1 VPWGISEAA
10 FAALDA
16 QRVYQ
21 YKAFGVPALGLK
33 RGLEDELVVAPYAT
47 VMALQVEPM
56 LAMQNLQ
63 RLEKMG
69 LRGDYG
75 FYESIDFSRQRL
87 RDDDPNTP
95 ESNSRGAI
103 VRCFMVH
110 HQGMSLVALNNV
122 LNGGAMQNR
131 FHADPYVQAAE
142 PLLHERIPSAPP
154 VVDEVLSERPPARLA
169 LDSPSGIVLDRFAS
183 PDTPL
188 PRVHLLSNGE
198 YSLMVTNAGG
208 GYSRWKEWEIT
219 RWRADST
226 RDNWGTF
233 FYVKDVESGVA
244 WSAAHQPLRRARVR
258 PMCFSP
264 PTKPSSYAAM
274 PISKRAWKCS
284 CRPKTMWKSGASRS
298 PIVRTARA
306 VSNSPATPNS
316 LSRRTTPTAR
326 IRPSTSCSS
335 RPKPCPKR
343 KRCWRGVARVRLKTS
358 RCGPRILWCAR
369 HDLSKKARS
378 SRRWIRVLWSLMWMH
393 CPKPMR
399 LRNRACSMKLTARA
413 FWGAATRRRILSH

>member
-1 VPWGISEAA
+1 
-10 FAALDA
+10 
-16 QRVYQ
+16 
-21 YKAFGVPALGLK
+21 
-33 RGLEDELVVAPYAT
+33 
-47 VMALQVEPM
+47 
-56 LAMQNLQ
+56 
-63 RLEKMG
+63 MG

-244 WSAAHQPLRRARVR
+244 WSAAHQPLRRAPRQADVLFTADKAEFIR
-258 PMCFSP
+258 RDADIETRMEVFVSPEDDVEIRRFSFSNRSNR
-264 PTKPSSYAAM
+264 TRRLELTSYAELALAPHNADRAHPAFNKLFIQTEAVPEEEALLAWRRPRSAKDEPVWAAHFVVRETRPVEESPLVEAM
-274 PISKRAWKCS
+274 DTSTLDADVDALPEADAAPQSDLQYETDRARFLGRGHS
-284 CRPKTMWKSGASRS
+284 AE
-298 PIVRTARA
+298 
-306 VSNSPATPNS
+306 N
-316 LSRRTTPTAR
+316 
-326 IRPSTSCSS
+326 PS
-335 RPKPCPKR
+335 
-343 KRCWRGVARVRLKTS
+343 
-358 RCGPRILWCAR
+358 
-369 HDLSKKARS
+369 D
-378 SRRWIRVLWSLMWMH
+378 
-393 CPKPMR
+393 
-399 LRNRACSMKLTARA
+399 
-413 FWGAATRRRILSH
+413 